1 MFTPHELLLFAVAAL
16 LLVLTPG
23 PNMVYCVSR
32 SLTQGPRA
40 GLLSLAG
47 VVLGFVVHLLAAVLG
62 LTALLLA
69 VPMAFDA
76 IRIAGALYLLWM
88 AWQAVRPG
96 GAALFPPPVALTNPL
111 RGIHRNASNGRGAG
125 PNVGAVAGV
134 SPVTGDVPLPQE
146 RGKARSATGGAS
158 FRPRKLFAMG
168 FVTNLLNPKVAM
180 FYLAFFPQFLHPER
194 GHWLAQCLL
203 LGAIQI
209 ALSAGVN
216 ALLVLCAGGVARFAN
231 RSPRWINAQ
240 RYLMGGVLAA
250 LALRILSERKPA

>member
-1 MFTPHELLLFAVAAL
+1 MFSLNELLLFAVAAL

-32 SLTQGPRA
+32 SLVQGPRA

-47 VVLGFVVHLLAAVLG
+47 VVLGFFVHLLAASLG

-76 IRIAGALYLLWM
+76 IRIAGAAYLLWL
-88 AWQAVRPG
+88 AWQAVKPG
-96 GAALFPPPVALTNPL
+96 GAAPFQPRA
-111 RGIHRNASNGRGAG
+111 
-125 PNVGAVAGV
+125 
-134 SPVTGDVPLPQE
+134 LPQD
-146 RGKARSATGGAS
+146 G
-158 FRPRKLFAMG
+158 PRKLFAMG
-168 FVTNLLNPKVAM
+168 FMTNLLNPKVAM
-180 FYLAFFPQFLHPER
+180 FYLSFFPQFLHPER

-209 ALSAGVN
+209 AVSAGVN
-216 ALLVLCAGGVARFAN
+216 ALLVLFAGRVSAFLN

-240 RYLMGGVLAA
+240 RYLMGSVLAA
-250 LALRILSERKPA
+250 LALRILSEKKPT